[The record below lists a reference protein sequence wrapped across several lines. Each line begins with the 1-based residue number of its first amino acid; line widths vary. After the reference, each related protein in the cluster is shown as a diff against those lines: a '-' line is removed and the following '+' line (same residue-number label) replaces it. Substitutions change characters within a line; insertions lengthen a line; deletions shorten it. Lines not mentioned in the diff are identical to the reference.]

1 MQVHAAI
8 IGLDRIGA
16 SIGLALKRYQNQS
29 RAEHTFT
36 IIGSDTK
43 GMPMKSAEKMGA
55 VDNFNRALLKAT
67 DNADLVFVN
76 VPYGEVE
83 ELYAR
88 LGPEL
93 KPGAVVLDLSLL
105 KQPVIDL
112 AAKHFRT
119 NEHGKPLAYLVGITP
134 VISASGLYSGDM
146 SAEAA
151 RADLFDEAEFLVA
164 PDSKCPSEA
173 IALAE
178 DVIRLMGGKSRFMDP
193 VEHDGLIAATEGLP
207 ALLGAALFYMLNRSE
222 GWLELRRMVNPS
234 LALAMQNLRHQSHED
249 LFALLTQNRVNV
261 QRHLES
267 LIGTLDQVRDAL
279 ADPGEDGEFLKLEAL
294 LTSVQS
300 EWEKWDVKRHS
311 GRWEDVK
318 EPEPLPGPL
327 GSLGG
332 LFIGRRGRSR
342 SEDDDES

>member
-1 MQVHAAI
+1 MHVHVAI
-8 IGLDRIGA
+8 IGLDRLGT
-16 SIGLALKRYQNQS
+16 SIGLALKRYQKQP

-36 IIGSDTK
+36 IIGSDPKAT
-43 GMPMKSAEKMGA
+43 PMKSAEKMGA

-76 VPYGEVE
+76 VPYGDVE

-112 AAKHFRT
+112 AAKHFRA
-119 NEHGKPLAYLVGITP
+119 NAEGRPVAYLVGITP
-134 VISASGLYSGDM
+134 VVNVSGLYSGDL

-164 PDSKCPSEA
+164 PDSKCPAEA

-178 DVIRLMGGKSRFMDP
+178 DVIRLLGGRSRFMDP

-207 ALLGAALFYMLNRSE
+207 ALLGASLFYMLNRSE

-234 LALAMQNLRHQSHED
+234 LALAMQNLRHQSHQD
-249 LFALLTQNRVNV
+249 LFALFTQNRENI
-261 QRHLES
+261 QRHLEA

-279 ADPGEDGEFLKLEAL
+279 ADPGEDGEFLKLEVL
-294 LTSVQS
+294 LNTVQG
-300 EWEKWDVKRHS
+300 EWDKWDVKRHS
-311 GRWEDVK
+311 GKWEDVK
-318 EPEPLPGPL
+318 EPDPLPGPL

-332 LFIGRRGRSR
+332 LLTPRRRR
-342 SEDDDES
+342 DRDEDES